1 MGYRWM
7 GGMGWDGGGHA
18 SLPVDNII
26 GKGEDDDVD
35 DAQSRCVS
43 THIQAPLGE
52 AHRVCVHAVDAPP

>member
-1 MGYRWM
+1 M

-26 GKGEDDDVD
+26 GKGEGDDVD
-35 DAQSRCVS
+35 DAQSRCVG